1 MSDWFTVIIVILAL
15 AFQRWAYERILKRE
29 REKYASLLRYAKRL
43 ADDNGRLMA
52 AEINRMHP
60 RPK

>member
-1 MSDWFTVIIVILAL
+1 MSNWFTVIVVILAL

-29 REKYASLLRYAKRL
+29 REKYASLLKYAQKL
-43 ADDNGRLMA
+43 ADDKGKLI
-52 AEINRMHP
+52 AEIILMEP

>member
-15 AFQRWAYERILKRE
+15 AFQRWAYEHILKRE
-29 REKYASLLRYAKRL
+29 REKYASLLKYAQKL
-43 ADDNGRLMA
+43 ADDKGKLI
-52 AEINRMHP
+52 AEIILMEP